1 MSDYSVPIGRIV
13 LRSLSLVVLCF
24 GVGLWWYHGAQPG
37 LWKTSVENRVEI
49 PIIEGMPELGT
60 QEQIVWEDR
69 FVAGI
74 ETPILSLVLA
84 LFAWSLSFFIF
95 STNKPVNSNN
105 DSKQ

>member
-1 MSDYSVPIGRIV
+1 MSEDPVPIGRIV
-13 LRSLSLVVLCF
+13 LRSLSLVILCF

-49 PIIEGMPELGT
+49 LIIEGMPELGT

-84 LFAWSLSFFIF
+84 LFVWSLSFISFRQ
-95 STNKPVNSNN
+95 TNP
-105 DSKQ
+105 

>member
-1 MSDYSVPIGRIV
+1 MSEAPVPIGRIV
-13 LRSLSLVVLCF
+13 LRSLSLVILCF
-24 GVGLWWYHGAQPG
+24 GAGLWWYHGAQPG

-84 LFAWSLSFFIF
+84 LFVWSLSFLSFRQA
-95 STNKPVNSNN
+95 NP
-105 DSKQ
+105 

>member
-1 MSDYSVPIGRIV
+1 MSEAPVPIGRIV
-13 LRSLSLVVLCF
+13 LRSLSLVILCF
-24 GVGLWWYHGAQPG
+24 GAGLWWYHGAQPG

-84 LFAWSLSFFIF
+84 LFVWSLSFLYFRQA
-95 STNKPVNSNN
+95 NP
-105 DSKQ
+105 

>member
-1 MSDYSVPIGRIV
+1 MSEDTVPIGRIV
-13 LRSLSLVVLCF
+13 LRSLSLVILCF
-24 GVGLWWYHGAQPG
+24 GAGLWWYHGAQPG

-84 LFAWSLSFFIF
+84 LFVWSLSFLSFRQA
-95 STNKPVNSNN
+95 NP
-105 DSKQ
+105 